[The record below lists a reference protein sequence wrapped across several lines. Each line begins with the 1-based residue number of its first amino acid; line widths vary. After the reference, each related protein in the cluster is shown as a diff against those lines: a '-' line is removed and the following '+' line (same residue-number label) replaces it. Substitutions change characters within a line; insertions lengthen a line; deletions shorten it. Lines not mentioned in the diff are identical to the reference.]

1 MIPRII
7 RPRIVILDG
16 FIYYFYLL
24 RFILELGITLIHKA
38 YYWTYLFDENFDIFD
53 PSNSFY
59 YYNPISNKYSTKN
72 FNWVKKLYDNKR
84 QSRKKEKERVGQGIS
99 RSTGHLDSFY
109 PS

>member
-16 FIYYFYLL
+16 FTCYFYLP
-24 RFILELGITLIHKA
+24 RFILELGITLIHKT

-59 YYNPISNKYSTKN
+59 YYNLISDKYSTKN
-72 FNWVKKLYDNKR
+72 FDSKSKSFMIARNEAE
-84 QSRKKEKERVGQGIS
+84 RKKKRKQDKEQAVRRV
-99 RSTGHLDSFY
+99 T
-109 PS
+109 